1 MMRVVSLSV
10 FVVTASHEHGTG
22 GFGKC
27 DSWRCAGIP
36 ISQRRRN
43 ATRARDIG
51 RPAPHREITH
61 SGECATIELPCAA
74 HRNDL
79 RLGVQKKQL
88 SAIYRAKTKRTQE
101 HLCSV
106 ALWNTL

>member
-1 MMRVVSLSV
+1 MRFLAVRGNPNLA
-10 FVVTASHEHGTG
+10 TPAKRHTG
-22 GFGKC
+22 A
-27 DSWRCAGIP
+27 RHRAARAT
-36 ISQRRRN
+36 QR
-43 ATRARDIG
+43 DL
-51 RPAPHREITH
+51 TH